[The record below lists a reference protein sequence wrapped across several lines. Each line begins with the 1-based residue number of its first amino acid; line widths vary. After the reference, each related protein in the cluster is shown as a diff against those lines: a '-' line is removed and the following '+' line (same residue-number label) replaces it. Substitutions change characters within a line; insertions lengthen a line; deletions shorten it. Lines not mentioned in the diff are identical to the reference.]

1 MMRAHATGAEERVQE
16 AAVQQPYES
25 KPQLTVSRT
34 KERVQCSAVE
44 DVVVAVVVV
53 EVSVVHSRRTA
64 RRARPLLPE
73 VAGRDRPA
81 VDPLSPGLNTAAE
94 E

>member
-1 MMRAHATGAEERVQE
+1 M
-16 AAVQQPYES
+16 AVQQPYES
-25 KPQLTVSRT
+25 KPQLTVPRT

-81 VDPLSPGLNTAAE
+81 VDPLLPRQNTAA
-94 E
+94 

>member
-1 MMRAHATGAEERVQE
+1 M
-16 AAVQQPYES
+16 QQPYES

-44 DVVVAVVVV
+44 DVVAVVVV

-81 VDPLSPGLNTAAE
+81 VDPLLPRQNTAV
-94 E
+94 